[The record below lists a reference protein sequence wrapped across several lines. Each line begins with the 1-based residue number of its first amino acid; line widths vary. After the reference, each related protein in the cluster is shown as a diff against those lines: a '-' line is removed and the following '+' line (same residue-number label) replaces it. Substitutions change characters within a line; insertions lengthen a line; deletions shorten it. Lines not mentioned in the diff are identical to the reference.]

1 MRSRLQA
8 PRANTTFWNPSRI
21 IVSTVITTLLIVC
34 GSCTVH
40 FILSLLFQP
49 ASVFPTSIP
58 WINSES
64 MCKHTDRTWQDGKC
78 WDYEHD
84 MTF

>member
-21 IVSTVITTLLIVC
+21 IVSTVIMALLIVC

-49 ASVFPTSIP
+49 VSVFPTSIP

-64 MCKHTDRTWQDGKC
+64 QCKHTDRMWHDGKC